1 MLGIILNGEML
12 NEYLFNCILL
22 GIPIGFLT
30 TNILLINQ
38 FPDMISDAKTNKNH
52 LVVVFGK
59 KKSRFIYLSILI
71 MAILSSFLI
80 SYKLNQIILIPT
92 FFLLIFGGFITNYI
106 YKNYNKR
113 ELIKANWNTIILHA
127 IYCILLILTLLII

>member
-1 MLGIILNGEML
+1 
-12 NEYLFNCILL
+12 
-22 GIPIGFLT
+22 
-30 TNILLINQ
+30 
-38 FPDMISDAKTNKNH
+38 
-52 LVVVFGK
+52 
-59 KKSRFIYLSILI
+59 

-80 SYKLNQIILIPT
+80 SYNLNQIILIPT

-113 ELIKANWNTIILHA
+113 ELIKLNWNTIILH

>member
-1 MLGIILNGEML
+1 M
-12 NEYLFNCILL
+12 
-22 GIPIGFLT
+22 
-30 TNILLINQ
+30 
-38 FPDMISDAKTNKNH
+38 
-52 LVVVFGK
+52 VVFGK

-127 IYCILLILTLLII
+127 VYCILLILTLLII